1 MVLNV
6 SECKNQR
13 SYELVV
19 AVSCLSAFLK
29 DRRGFRLNSHY
40 NPTEPAE
47 GDGTPEAKRRAQTGF
62 LHNAVKAIRGGKGPG
77 PEVCYRDA
85 ARLDGL
91 KVALER
97 AILVWDI
104 LVRHPHIDPPT
115 YLLMIFRSPILRSL
129 SVSHKTSHSFVSISS
144 KTSIPLLPLISFGE
158 TKMVGSNHSGT
169 GRQIYPSHWL
179 PRTLRSRC

>member
-1 MVLNV
+1 VLPLEPRELHPSQNKGPWILVCLSSDQILSEDFDLGGHFSDLGITVDMVPNV

-19 AVSCLSAFLK
+19 AASCLPALLK
-29 DRRGFRLNSHY
+29 DHWFRLNSPY
-40 NPTEPAE
+40 NPTKPAE
-47 GDGTPEAKRRAQTGF
+47 GDVRIHGTPEAKRRAQTGF
-62 LHNAVKAIRGGKGPG
+62 LHNAVKAIRRGWGPG

-85 ARLDGL
+85 ARLSGL

-115 YLLMIFRSPILRSL
+115 YLLMIFRSPILRS
-129 SVSHKTSHSFVSISS
+129 
-144 KTSIPLLPLISFGE
+144 
-158 TKMVGSNHSGT
+158 
-169 GRQIYPSHWL
+169 
-179 PRTLRSRC
+179 